1 MIQETDFSNPINR
14 AKMSVLIA
22 VTVSAIGAFLL
33 FVGAALGSELAMVS
47 LINLTLPRF
56 NVFANFL
63 PVDLSQVGNGIQLM
77 LGAVILQWAVFLSAV
92 IFFAWSFMRKD

>member
-1 MIQETDFSNPINR
+1 MIQETDFSSPMNR

-33 FVGAALGSELAMVS
+33 FVGAALGSELAIVS
-47 LINLTLPRF
+47 LMNLTLPRF

-63 PVDLSQVGNGIQLM
+63 PVDLSEVRNGLHLAM
-77 LGAVILQWAVFLSAV
+77 GVVILQSALLLSVV
-92 IFFAWSFMRKD
+92 IFFAWSFMRKN